1 MWLTTLKKIFKKSL
15 NTNKK
20 GDLLGLSLDITVVI
34 IDIALIA
41 IRMFNKSA
49 AEAFTSITNFIFGN
63 FCTACDKV
71 GASASNIPFLGA
83 ILKTFFGGF
92 SYLSNKIA
100 DIVNFIPNTFYNFW
114 EIMFWVFIIMTLI
127 NVLPVILAKYNIE
140 KKYIRERAMK
150 SKEPDIIIDT
160 TKDTQVIKHSE
171 TLSLENNNQNSIE
184 LLSATRMNSF
194 DKGQ

>member
-1 MWLTTLKKIFKKSL
+1 M
-15 NTNKK
+15 
-20 GDLLGLSLDITVVI
+20 DITVVI